1 MNSIRRI
8 SFLILLTLSLITAI
22 AISDMQFFANSKS
35 NLSLVEE
42 AWGQAGSI
50 AYQAAAKTMRSKN
63 GEGLSLDNV
72 QKRYL
77 RRYFIDYLDR
87 VTVIY
92 NAQMMDRWIF
102 GNVAIHFGKVETI
115 AQTYC
120 DRIYLRAPYNSE
132 DIKQLAVLAHEMV
145 HVRQCAQNG
154 GLDQF
159 GYQYFV
165 EYKRA
170 KQKYESNLME
180 KEAYDLQTRFA
191 NLNQ

>member
-1 MNSIRRI
+1 M
-8 SFLILLTLSLITAI
+8 LLTLALIGTIALSDVHFFLNSEAKSSLA
-22 AISDMQFFANSKS
+22 D
-35 NLSLVEE
+35 E
-42 AWGQAGSI
+42 AWGQAGSL

-63 GEGLSLDNV
+63 PEGVPLDNV

-92 NAQMMDRWIF
+92 DAQMMDRWIF
-102 GNVAIHFGKVETI
+102 GNVAVHFGKVETI

-120 DRIYLRAPYNSE
+120 DRIYLRDPYAPENM
-132 DIKQLAVLAHEMV
+132 KQLGVLAHEMS
-145 HVRQCAQNG
+145 HVRQCARVG

-170 KQKYESNLME
+170 KQNYENNLME
-180 KEAYDLQTRFA
+180 KEAYDLQHRFVKT
-191 NLNQ
+191 NQ